1 MCRHVHTLLMY
12 RQLYTPHANHL
23 STPIPTQSGRLK
35 QRVSGR
41 AAAMDVEP
49 RKTLSLPLSLSLSF
63 ALSLSF
69 SLALSISLS
78 LSLSCSLPPGPSP
91 PFSLSL
97 LSFSLS
103 LALFRRLEVSSDES
117 RNRQEH
123 YRVIPAHRNWQ
134 IETAVWNLAGF
145 LHCALETR

>member
-1 MCRHVHTLLMY
+1 MTIELTLENFQQAGFFLPCWPCLAFTPMKPLLTHTLEVF
-12 RQLYTPHANHL
+12 
-23 STPIPTQSGRLK
+23 
-35 QRVSGR
+35 VS
-41 AAAMDVEP
+41 A
-49 RKTLSLPLSLSLSF
+49 SLSLSRSCSHS
-63 ALSLSF
+63 LSVSLSF